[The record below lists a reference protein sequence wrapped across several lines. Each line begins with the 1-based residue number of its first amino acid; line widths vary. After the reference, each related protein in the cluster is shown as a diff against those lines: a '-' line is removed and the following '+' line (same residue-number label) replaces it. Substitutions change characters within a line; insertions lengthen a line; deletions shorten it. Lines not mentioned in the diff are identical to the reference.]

1 MQCIRTTYKT
11 TRKTIKRKGGT
22 VGNTATTFGNVE
34 VIYVDSGRIEELL
47 LKLLE
52 KMAKVESKLYNIESQ
67 NLSGRID
74 SLEAQTREQDRVI
87 KGLEPRNNS
96 IELFIRDS
104 LVDNNKT
111 NKTLW
116 ISIGLAVFSV
126 VLTIISNLIF

>member
-1 MQCIRTTYKT
+1 M
-11 TRKTIKRKGGT
+11 
-22 VGNTATTFGNVE
+22 
-34 VIYVDSGRIEELL
+34 DSDRIEELL

-52 KMAKVESKLYNIESQ
+52 KMAKVEAKLDTMENQ
-67 NLSGRID
+67 NFSGRID
-74 SLEAQTREQDRVI
+74 SLEAQAREQDRVI
-87 KGLEPRNNS
+87 KGLESRNNAT
-96 IELFIRDS
+96 EVFIRDS

>member
-1 MQCIRTTYKT
+1 MD
-11 TRKTIKRKGGT
+11 
-22 VGNTATTFGNVE
+22 N
-34 VIYVDSGRIEELL
+34 DRIEELL

-52 KMAKVESKLYNIESQ
+52 KMAKVEAKLDNIETQ

-87 KGLEPRNNS
+87 KGLESRNNAT
-96 IELFIRDS
+96 EVFIRDS

>member
-1 MQCIRTTYKT
+1 MD
-11 TRKTIKRKGGT
+11 
-22 VGNTATTFGNVE
+22 N
-34 VIYVDSGRIEELL
+34 DRIEDLL

-52 KMAKVESKLYNIESQ
+52 KMAKVEAKLDNIETQ

-74 SLEAQTREQDRVI
+74 SLEAQTREQERVI
-87 KGLEPRNNS
+87 KGLESRNNAT
-96 IELFIRDS
+96 ELFIRDS

-116 ISIGLAVFSV
+116 VSIGLAVFSV

>member
-1 MQCIRTTYKT
+1 M
-11 TRKTIKRKGGT
+11 
-22 VGNTATTFGNVE
+22 
-34 VIYVDSGRIEELL
+34 DSDRIEELL

-52 KMAKVESKLYNIESQ
+52 KMAKVEAKLDNIETQ

-74 SLEAQTREQDRVI
+74 SLEAQTREQERVI
-87 KGLEPRNNS
+87 KGLESRNNAT
-96 IELFIRDS
+96 EVFIRDS
-104 LVDNNKT
+104 LVDNTKA

>member
-1 MQCIRTTYKT
+1 MD
-11 TRKTIKRKGGT
+11 
-22 VGNTATTFGNVE
+22 N
-34 VIYVDSGRIEELL
+34 DRIEELL

-52 KMAKVESKLYNIESQ
+52 KMAKVEAKLDNIETQ

-74 SLEAQTREQDRVI
+74 SLEAQTREQERVI
-87 KGLEPRNNS
+87 KGLESRNNAT
-96 IELFIRDS
+96 EVFIRDS

-116 ISIGLAVFSV
+116 VSIGLAVFSV

>member
-1 MQCIRTTYKT
+1 MD
-11 TRKTIKRKGGT
+11 
-22 VGNTATTFGNVE
+22 N
-34 VIYVDSGRIEELL
+34 DRIEELL

-52 KMAKVESKLYNIESQ
+52 KMAKVEAKLDNIETQ

-74 SLEAQTREQDRVI
+74 SLEAQTREQERVI
-87 KGLEPRNNS
+87 KGLESRNNAT
-96 IELFIRDS
+96 ELFIRHN
-104 LVDNNKT
+104 LVDSNKT

>member
-1 MQCIRTTYKT
+1 MD
-11 TRKTIKRKGGT
+11 
-22 VGNTATTFGNVE
+22 N
-34 VIYVDSGRIEELL
+34 DRIEELL
-47 LKLLE
+47 LKKQK
-52 KMAKVESKLYNIESQ
+52 KMAKVEAKLDNIETQ

-74 SLEAQTREQDRVI
+74 SLEAQTREQERVI
-87 KGLEPRNNS
+87 KGLESRNNAT
-96 IELFIRDS
+96 ELFIRDS

>member
-1 MQCIRTTYKT
+1 MD
-11 TRKTIKRKGGT
+11 
-22 VGNTATTFGNVE
+22 N
-34 VIYVDSGRIEELL
+34 DRIEELL

-52 KMAKVESKLYNIESQ
+52 KMAKVEAKLDNIETQ
-67 NLSGRID
+67 NFSGRID
-74 SLEAQTREQDRVI
+74 SLEAQTREQERVI
-87 KGLEPRNNS
+87 KGLESRNNAT
-96 IELFIRDS
+96 EVFIRDS

>member
-1 MQCIRTTYKT
+1 MD
-11 TRKTIKRKGGT
+11 
-22 VGNTATTFGNVE
+22 N
-34 VIYVDSGRIEELL
+34 DRIEELL

-52 KMAKVESKLYNIESQ
+52 KMAKVEAKLDNIETQ

-74 SLEAQTREQDRVI
+74 SLEAQTREQERVI
-87 KGLEPRNNS
+87 KGLESRNNAT
-96 IELFIRDS
+96 EVFIRDS
-104 LVDNNKT
+104 LVDDNKT

>member
-1 MQCIRTTYKT
+1 M
-11 TRKTIKRKGGT
+11 
-22 VGNTATTFGNVE
+22 
-34 VIYVDSGRIEELL
+34 DSDRIEELL

-52 KMAKVESKLYNIESQ
+52 KMAKVESKLDNIENQ

-74 SLEAQTREQDRVI
+74 TLEAQTREQERVI
-87 KGLEPRNNS
+87 KGLESRNNS

-104 LVDNNKT
+104 LVDNNKAS
-111 NKTLW
+111 KTLW

>member
-1 MQCIRTTYKT
+1 M
-11 TRKTIKRKGGT
+11 
-22 VGNTATTFGNVE
+22 
-34 VIYVDSGRIEELL
+34 DSDRIEELL

-52 KMAKVESKLYNIESQ
+52 KMAKVEAKLDNIETQ

-74 SLEAQTREQDRVI
+74 SLEAQTREQERVK
-87 KGLEPRNNS
+87 KGLEYRNNAT
-96 IELFIRDS
+96 EVFIRDS

>member
-1 MQCIRTTYKT
+1 M
-11 TRKTIKRKGGT
+11 
-22 VGNTATTFGNVE
+22 
-34 VIYVDSGRIEELL
+34 DSDRIEELL

-52 KMAKVESKLYNIESQ
+52 KMAKVESKLDNIENQ

-74 SLEAQTREQDRVI
+74 TLEAQTREQERVI
-87 KGLEPRNNS
+87 KGLESRNNS

-104 LVDNNKT
+104 LVDNNKA
-111 NKTLW
+111 NKRLS

>member
-1 MQCIRTTYKT
+1 M
-11 TRKTIKRKGGT
+11 
-22 VGNTATTFGNVE
+22 
-34 VIYVDSGRIEELL
+34 DSDRIEELL

-52 KMAKVESKLYNIESQ
+52 KMAKVEAKLDNIEPQ

-74 SLEAQTREQDRVI
+74 SLEAQTREQERVI
-87 KGLEPRNNS
+87 KGLESRNNS

-104 LVDNNKT
+104 LVDNNKA

>member
-1 MQCIRTTYKT
+1 MD
-11 TRKTIKRKGGT
+11 
-22 VGNTATTFGNVE
+22 N
-34 VIYVDSGRIEELL
+34 DRIEELL

-52 KMAKVESKLYNIESQ
+52 KMAKVEAKLDNIETQ

-74 SLEAQTREQDRVI
+74 SLEAQTREQERVI
-87 KGLEPRNNS
+87 KGLESRNNAT
-96 IELFIRDS
+96 ELFIRDN
-104 LVDNNKT
+104 LVDSNKT

>member
-1 MQCIRTTYKT
+1 MD
-11 TRKTIKRKGGT
+11 
-22 VGNTATTFGNVE
+22 N
-34 VIYVDSGRIEELL
+34 DRIEELL

-52 KMAKVESKLYNIESQ
+52 KMAKVEAKLDNIETQ

-74 SLEAQTREQDRVI
+74 SLEAQTREQERVI
-87 KGLEPRNNS
+87 KGLEIKNND
-96 IELFIRDS
+96 IEMFIRDS

>member
-1 MQCIRTTYKT
+1 M
-11 TRKTIKRKGGT
+11 
-22 VGNTATTFGNVE
+22 
-34 VIYVDSGRIEELL
+34 DSDRIEELL

-52 KMAKVESKLYNIESQ
+52 KMAKVEAKLDNIETQ

-74 SLEAQTREQDRVI
+74 SLEAQTREQERVI
-87 KGLEPRNNS
+87 KGLESRNNATEVCS
-96 IELFIRDS
+96 RDS